1 MLGKKMT
8 LYINPLGLDY
18 LEAEAKN
25 SATMMRYIQSDT
37 QEVMAGLTVDS
48 IRTALGAI
56 PIIPEPFLIKN
67 AYGSAAP
74 AGTNNYPFALVC
86 EDLIEYH
93 YIGSKTPPC
102 LSNGNPCK
110 FERKL
115 CRNFIRSTC
124 GKITWLRPRFGEYPT
139 IIHFM
144 YGVYL
149 SRYAPIF
156 NAGRLISWLKSKKL
170 LKLRKLRI
178 RLKLNYLFSLL
189 QALIRFTTSLVQ
201 RCFIDGVAE
210 VEKDVVNVLKE
221 LGLVK

>member
-1 MLGKKMT
+1 LVSVIQITNTTTITSGTSIIDAIRTQAATLAASTTYNMLGKKMT

-93 YIGSKTPPC
+93 YIGSKTPRVFQMGTLANLNESYVGILFGAPVVKSPGYAHV
-102 LSNGNPCK
+102 LGN
-110 FERKL
+110 
-115 CRNFIRSTC
+115 I
-124 GKITWLRPRFGEYPT
+124 
-139 IIHFM
+139 
-144 YGVYL
+144 
-149 SRYAPIF
+149 
-156 NAGRLISWLKSKKL
+156 
-170 LKLRKLRI
+170 
-178 RLKLNYLFSLL
+178 
-189 QALIRFTTSLVQ
+189 Q
-201 RCFIDGVAE
+201 R
-210 VEKDVVNVLKE
+210 
-221 LGLVK
+221 

>member
-1 MLGKKMT
+1 
-8 LYINPLGLDY
+8 
-18 LEAEAKN
+18 
-25 SATMMRYIQSDT
+25 
-37 QEVMAGLTVDS
+37 
-48 IRTALGAI
+48 
-56 PIIPEPFLIKN
+56 
-67 AYGSAAP
+67 
-74 AGTNNYPFALVC
+74 
-86 EDLIEYH
+86 
-93 YIGSKTPPC
+93 
-102 LSNGNPCK
+102 
-110 FERKL
+110 
-115 CRNFIRSTC
+115 
-124 GKITWLRPRFGEYPT
+124 
-139 IIHFM
+139 M